1 MSLSTLHAIRTPP
14 TLTRVNPWLWRVSTG
29 SGAVIGHIE
38 LVDDPQG
45 ERYRARLLRAGMPAG
60 AQLGEFWTVD
70 DAIEV
75 FRVA

>member
-14 TLTRVNPWLWRVSTG
+14 TLTRVNPRLWRVNTG

-60 AQLGEFWTVD
+60 AQLGEFWSVD
-70 DAIEV
+70 DAVEV